1 MVLNNPE
8 HDFSYR
14 QEILSPFFRYIHS
27 TESFYLTGA
36 ASMGKTRLMDYLMR
50 PDVVHH
56 YLDVQADKT
65 WLVRVDMNRL
75 VERDKEW
82 CFYELLLSSVL
93 FESYNHDVP
102 EELRVQLAKLDSDVI
117 EGQSLLKA
125 LRFLELAVN
134 RLCQVHEIK
143 LCFVFDEF
151 DETYKNVSR
160 NVFAHLRAIRDTNK
174 SRLLYILFL
183 RNSPEGFRVPLDNE
197 SFYELISRTY
207 IEIGPYTKTDSFAVI
222 QQLESRREYPLTPE
236 KRDKVY
242 LASGGHPG
250 MIVAMFSILIDNPN
264 AAGKFSSPDWL
275 DWFGGQDSIREECR
289 KLFEGLVDDERKGL
303 ESFVH
308 GKRND
313 ILPLVRKALVT
324 KGLLQK
330 NGNDYEVFSPLFKKY
345 LLTK

>member
-1 MVLNNPE
+1 M
-8 HDFSYR
+8 
-14 QEILSPFFRYIHS
+14 
-27 TESFYLTGA
+27 
-36 ASMGKTRLMDYLMR
+36 
-50 PDVVHH
+50 
-56 YLDVQADKT
+56 
-65 WLVRVDMNRL
+65 
-75 VERDKEW
+75 
-82 CFYELLLSSVL
+82 
-93 FESYNHDVP
+93 
-102 EELRVQLAKLDSDVI
+102 
-117 EGQSLLKA
+117 
-125 LRFLELAVN
+125 
-134 RLCQVHEIK
+134 
-143 LCFVFDEF
+143 
-151 DETYKNVSR
+151 
-160 NVFAHLRAIRDTNK
+160 
-174 SRLLYILFL
+174 
-183 RNSPEGFRVPLDNE
+183 
-197 SFYELISRTY
+197 ISRTY

-275 DWFGGQDSIREECR
+275 DWFGSQDSIREECR

-303 ESFVH
+303 EFFVH

-313 ILPLVRKALVT
+313 IPPLVRKALVA